1 MTAGADRRSALF
13 DTLALVREE
22 LDAQAGVCENLA
34 AQLAAAQGRRSRLAG
49 LYESLTESLPD
60 LGVTGPTG
68 ASEDISQAD
77 EGHAEESP
85 ELDDVRD
92 DESNTLQDFIL
103 VILATSDRPMH
114 VEHVLETI
122 LHLREEG
129 RTDKLGNSKRPVE
142 DVRTALNRLVKK
154 GRASK
159 VGPSTYTVARAPE
172 NSEAA

>member
-1 MTAGADRRSALF
+1 MTAGADRRSVLF

-22 LDAQAGVCENLA
+22 LDAQAGLCEDLTT
-34 AQLAAAQGRRSRLAG
+34 QLSAAQGRLSRLEG

-60 LGVTGPTG
+60 LGIGDPVG
-68 ASEDISQAD
+68 ASEDTSQAD
-77 EGHAEESP
+77 EGHPGESP
-85 ELDDVRD
+85 DLGDVRD

-114 VEHVLETI
+114 VDHVRETI
-122 LHLREEG
+122 LHLREQG

-159 VGPSTYTVARAPE
+159 VGPSIYTVARAPE
-172 NSEAA
+172 NPEAA

>member
-1 MTAGADRRSALF
+1 MTAGADRRSVLF

-22 LDAQAGVCENLA
+22 LDAQAGVCEDLTT
-34 AQLAAAQGRRSRLAG
+34 QLAAAQGRLSRLEG

-60 LGVTGPTG
+60 LGIAGPTG
-68 ASEDISQAD
+68 APEDSSQTD
-77 EGHAEESP
+77 EGPAEESP
-85 ELDDVRD
+85 ELDDLRD
-92 DESNTLQDFIL
+92 AESNTLQDFIL

-114 VEHVLETI
+114 VDHVLDTI

-159 VGPSTYTVARAPE
+159 VGPSLYAVARAPE